1 MSAAAFILIIITWLS
16 KRNNYVVFASIG
28 YLIHAISLD
37 LLALGHLDGQL
48 DFGNVTSY
56 SFEYFYS
63 FFVTSCT
70 LITFNFF
77 LESKKETY
85 SLPVYRKKFMRLGLF
100 FLTIS
105 FFALALN
112 LSRTGGVA
120 LMFIEP
126 RLYEMLFGESVIL
139 NYLYF
144 LHLPAAILFAIAYL
158 SSRRTIYLLLTLIS
172 ITFSIFHGIKYTIIH
187 AFIYPGLIFWIYSGY
202 RINKHVIV
210 GVLAFIAVILIYFN
224 EVRGG
229 QMQGLLGYITS
240 PSVNAL
246 YLLAKEDLIIN
257 SPLGVIIP
265 DFGFFFQKVADR
277 LLGIPVEISSYDSF
291 VLNEKYNLLPAW
303 YSASLVG
310 LPSHVVVIGL
320 LAILIKFIRR
330 RYEPNVGRSVI
341 EAHIY
346 FTLLL
351 SFTGWA
357 LFSLKMI
364 YVIAILLF
372 CFPLKKVNRKTNHH
386 ISIQKAYV

>member
-1 MSAAAFILIIITWLS
+1 MILWFS
-16 KRNNYVVFASIG
+16 KRNPYVIFASVG
-28 YLIHAISLD
+28 YLIHATSLD
-37 LLALGHLDGQL
+37 LLALGLLEEQL
-48 DFGNVTSY
+48 NFGNVMPY

-63 FFVTSCT
+63 FIVTSCT
-70 LITFNFF
+70 LITFNFL
-77 LESKKETY
+77 LESKKEKY
-85 SLPVYRKKFMRLGLF
+85 SLPDYQKKFVRLGLF
-100 FLTIS
+100 FLLTS
-105 FFALALN
+105 SFALALN
-112 LSRTGGVA
+112 LSRTGGIA

-126 RLYEMLFGESVIL
+126 RLYEMTFGESVIL

-144 LHLPAAILFAIAYL
+144 LHLPAAILFSIAYL
-158 SSRRTIYLLLTLIS
+158 SSRNTIYLLLTLIS

-202 RINKHVIV
+202 RINKHVIL
-210 GVLAFIAVILIYFN
+210 GMLAFVAIILIYFS

-229 QMQGLLGYITS
+229 QMQGLLGYVTS

-246 YLLAKEDLIIN
+246 YLLTKEDIIVN
-257 SPLGVIIP
+257 SPFGVVIP

-277 LLGIPVEISSYDSF
+277 LLGMPMEISSYDSF

-320 LAILIKFIRR
+320 LAILIKLIRK

-364 YVIAILLF
+364 YVITILLF
-372 CFPLKKVNRKTNHH
+372 CFPLKRAPRKNNHFTSVH
-386 ISIQKAYV
+386 KNYV

>member
-1 MSAAAFILIIITWLS
+1 MILWFS
-16 KRNNYVVFASIG
+16 KRNPYVIFASVG
-28 YLIHAISLD
+28 YLIHATSLD
-37 LLALGHLDGQL
+37 LLALGLLEGQL
-48 DFGNVTSY
+48 NFGNVIPY

-63 FFVTSCT
+63 FIVTSCT
-70 LITFNFF
+70 LITFNLF

-85 SLPVYRKKFMRLGLF
+85 PRPIYKKRLVRLGLF
-100 FLTIS
+100 FILTS
-105 FFALALN
+105 SFALALN

-126 RLYEMLFGESVIL
+126 RLYEMTFGESVIL

-158 SSRRTIYLLLTLIS
+158 SNRNTVYLLLTLIS

-187 AFIYPGLIFWIYSGY
+187 AFVYPGLIFWIYSGY
-202 RINKHVIV
+202 RINKHLIV
-210 GVLAFIAVILIYFN
+210 GIFSFVAIILIYFN

-257 SPLGVIIP
+257 SPFGVIIP

-277 LLGIPVEISSYDSF
+277 LLGMPVEISSYDSF

-310 LPSHVVVIGL
+310 LPSHVVVIGS
-320 LAILIKFIRR
+320 LAILITFIRR

-372 CFPLKKVNRKTNHH
+372 CFPLKKVSRKTNPH